1 MREGWYQRERLLRN
15 KKNPKI
21 PIVYFI
27 SKNPIHV
34 ERDRNINRKKEK
46 AVLK

>member
-1 MREGWYQRERLLRN
+1 LRN

-34 ERDRNINRKKEK
+34 ERDRNINRKKRK
-46 AVLK
+46 SSIKMIYPTKGR